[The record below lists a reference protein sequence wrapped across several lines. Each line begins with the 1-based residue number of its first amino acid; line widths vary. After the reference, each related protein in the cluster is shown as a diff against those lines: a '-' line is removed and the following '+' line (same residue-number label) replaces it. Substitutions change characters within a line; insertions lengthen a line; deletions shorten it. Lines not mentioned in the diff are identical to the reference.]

1 VFYEQRFG
9 NDGTSATRS
18 KQAGNRYAK
27 VYEKNGEVTY
37 HRIIVA
43 KSKDMTRLG
52 NLSHLCEE

>member
-1 VFYEQRFG
+1 VFYKQRFSDNG
-9 NDGTSATRS
+9 PSATRS
-18 KQAGNRYAK
+18 KQAGKRYDK